1 MAIDL
6 SGFPFPK
13 EFTFCVRD
21 KQSMHLK
28 CPRLRDMGT
37 KIPVKTFSNEDIES
51 FACLRAICI
60 ENGLV
65 NRAIPTV
72 ERAACQNQLD

>member
-6 SGFPFPK
+6 SGLPFPK

-37 KIPVKTFSNEDIES
+37 RIPDQTFSNEDIES
-51 FACLRAICI
+51 LAHLRAICI
-60 ENGLV
+60 ENDCLV
-65 NRAIPTV
+65 NRAMPTV
-72 ERAACQNQLD
+72 ERLPVTSS